1 MGWLYNEEAP
11 PPVAGIPHPG
21 VFALDREGIVTQ
33 KRFYESYRE
42 RDGATTLLFEMLGL
56 APGAAPSADP
66 SPSGE
71 VAVRAWFD
79 APEYAWGQR
88 LTLTVELA
96 IPPGLHVYGQP
107 TPDGY
112 QALTVTLETGERVL
126 AEDPHFPPAT
136 PFRVK
141 GLDEDFLVYTGAV
154 RVTVPVTFMVVDGG
168 DQRVT
173 VRARYQ
179 TCSDSECFFI
189 EEREVTVTI
198 PEVALVERPG
208 R

>member
-1 MGWLYNEEAP
+1 M
-11 PPVAGIPHPG
+11 
-21 VFALDREGIVTQ
+21 
-33 KRFYESYRE
+33 
-42 RDGATTLLFEMLGL
+42 TLR
-56 APGAAPSADP
+56 
-66 SPSGE
+66 
-71 VAVRAWFD
+71 VWFD

-96 IPPGLHVYGQP
+96 IPAGLHIYGQP

-126 AEDPHFPPAT
+126 AEEPHFPPAT
-136 PFRVK
+136 PVRVK
-141 GLDEDFLVYTGAV
+141 VLAEDFLVYTGAV

-168 DQRVT
+168 DQQVT
-173 VRARYQ
+173 VRARFQ
-179 TCSDSECFFI
+179 SCSETECFFI

>member
-1 MGWLYNEEAP
+1 MLGLQSASEPPAP
-11 PPVAGIPHPG
+11 PPA
-21 VFALDREGIVTQ
+21 
-33 KRFYESYRE
+33 S
-42 RDGATTLLFEMLGL
+42 
-56 APGAAPSADP
+56 
-66 SPSGE
+66 SGE
-71 VAVRAWFD
+71 VTLRAWFD

-112 QALTVTLETGERVL
+112 QPLTVTLETGERVL
-126 AEDPHFPPAT
+126 AEEPHFPPAT

-141 GLDEDFLVYTGAV
+141 VLAEDFLVYTGAV

-168 DQRVT
+168 DQQVT
-173 VRARYQ
+173 VRARFQ
-179 TCSDSECFFI
+179 SCSETECFFI
-189 EEREVTVTI
+189 EERAVTVAI
-198 PEVALVERPG
+198 PEVPLVERPG